1 MIIFL
6 SNDDGIQ
13 APLLPI
19 TVEALSKIGDV
30 YVCVPEKEF
39 SSGGHGLSPH
49 NPLWLREVQIPHA
62 VRAWTL
68 SGTPADCVKFAF
80 AKLLDVRPD
89 LVVGGINP
97 SPNMATEVLYS
108 GTVAAAIEG
117 CLHGIPSI
125 AMSQN
130 SSKCDPREAAKCL
143 IDIIVRWQ
151 RNGFQPTT
159 TLSVNYPELP
169 FGEIKG
175 YAFARQGWRWY
186 NDCFL
191 EMQDPKGRIFYW
203 MHGNNLSDRKEEG
216 TDLAYM
222 EKGYVPITPLSFD
235 MTDYA
240 MIDQLKKT
248 TIFDEQRK
256 A

>member
-62 VRAWTL
+62 ARAWTL

-143 IDIIVRWQ
+143 IDIIARWQ

-169 FGEIKG
+169 LGRSRAMLLPDKDGDGTMTASWRCRIPKAG
-175 YAFARQGWRWY
+175 YFTGCMATICQTERKR
-186 NDCFL
+186 
-191 EMQDPKGRIFYW
+191 ERIW
-203 MHGNNLSDRKEEG
+203 LTWKE
-216 TDLAYM
+216 AM
-222 EKGYVPITPLSFD
+222 CPLRPFHS
-235 MTDYA
+235 T
-240 MIDQLKKT
+240 
-248 TIFDEQRK
+248 
-256 A
+256 